1 MKRRVLLL
9 TPLLIA
15 CGPFFYQAP
24 PPLENYPQRIPGKG
38 WSEVLQDFRPLAED
52 AAKED
57 ELIESCSVLIREL
70 PALGSSDIF
79 ARIDG
84 MIVRNR
90 EGIFSARLADLLN
103 EFSELAADEALRPM
117 VGPYV
122 MARIEDL
129 RTGSTNAVPAPVRRW
144 DQTPEQFAQAVADHR
159 AGQEA
164 VLARMDAAMK
174 EAPPALLPNYGLRR
188 ARYLFDCGDYA
199 SARAAFAD
207 AAVAF
212 PRHPRVEIARF
223 MVGRSLLESMRKQKA
238 GLKPP
243 APGSPEMRRLHQ
255 EVLDSFQAYLDQ
267 YPQGRFVPDTYG
279 WLAAA
284 EVEVG
289 NHAGA
294 VDLQLQRLE
303 SRPSREIFRS
313 VLRECDWLFAELL
326 AAPDASSHRD
336 FQGNALP
343 WRTLAKYPEVA
354 RIFVYQALDP
364 LARSGFPDPHEN
376 FTSDASTLDFLHR
389 RVISPRRFTKSALK
403 QLGAAVAGVPSNSP
417 DPFTLLVLG
426 WASIMEDE
434 PGQALVLFDRA
445 LANRKS
451 DDLLQGRAAAL
462 TALGRHREA
471 AAAYAELTAS
481 FPNSILAKSA
491 GFDRAAARYRGGEAG
506 EAFLEMLSL
515 VPDSYPEDA
524 GPPLHP
530 EFEPRQWLD
539 SIAQFAPLDELA
551 KPLERLALEDDG
563 ARLLRAV
570 VRGRALAVG
579 RFDLARQHLDPPRG
593 ENDREWI
600 SVYYLPDRLH
610 LDEAAWEKEVAP
622 LAAAYQRLEQGSE
635 NDAAL
640 RLEIGR
646 AWKSARGRLTLP
658 LQQLFDYSRSESEKL
673 DLLRR
678 RNAAFLRIPADA
690 IAKELDSRDELHHA
704 LEHFLAAADLSKDAA
719 IVAPALEEANEALFR
734 LAEFSEYRLSRA
746 IETDASALSARIVER
761 LRSEFPDRPETLRAI
776 PWRFTPPIMS
786 GRWMPG
792 DYNPANSAEAILA
805 SVASRQ
811 AASEQ
816 LLWSLSSLTVRD
828 GRDIGDFRRTLREW
842 RADFARKRPGLETDE
857 INRIGDD
864 LDDLSSAALAP
875 GVSIDFFQRYAELR
889 LSRGTPPAAEGE
901 WKPLA
906 AHLAFLDRIREVEN
920 EDGWMRPNGNTIAS
934 WEEYLR
940 TFPNSPK
947 SRSASFRLLR
957 LKVREIAPVPQVR
970 AFFFPEAPIPGGYKH
985 LLRPPSAV
993 PEKVAALEAEL
1004 AAHAARYPD
1013 RYVADLAM
1021 LRGALAAQRGD
1032 YVTSLQNLSTVLADP
1047 DHPEL
1052 RMDAALYFSEIS
1064 LRILDLSDRAA
1075 VMDAFRKTPAAMPW
1089 LEKLVN
1095 GDTCLSRLRPLMPCL
1110 EQP

>member
-24 PPLENYPQRIPGKG
+24 PPLESYPQRIPGKG
-38 WSEVLQDFRPLAED
+38 WSEVLEDFRPLAPD
-52 AAKED
+52 AAKES
-57 ELIESCSVLIREL
+57 ELIESCVVLIGEL
-70 PALGSSDIF
+70 PSLGSAECQ

-84 MIVRNR
+84 MIARNR
-90 EGIFSARLADLLN
+90 EGVFSARIADLLN
-103 EFSELAADEALRPM
+103 EFRELAADDSLSAPVATYLTE
-117 VGPYV
+117 
-122 MARIEDL
+122 RIEQI
-129 RTGSTNAVPAPVRRW
+129 RTGSADATPAPVRNW
-144 DQTPEQFAQAVADHR
+144 NQTPDEFAQAVEDHR
-159 AGQEA
+159 VRQEA
-164 VLARMDAAMK
+164 VLTRMDLAMK
-174 EAPPALLPNYGLRR
+174 EAPPALLPNYGIRR

-223 MVGRSLLESMRKQKA
+223 MVGRCLLESMRKQRA
-238 GLKPP
+238 VLKPP
-243 APGSPEMRRLHQ
+243 GLGSPEMRKLHQ
-255 EVLDSFQAYLDQ
+255 EVVDSFQAYLTQ
-267 YPQGRFVPDTYG
+267 YPQGRFVPDAYG

-289 NHAGA
+289 NHAAA
-294 VDLQLQRLE
+294 VELQLQRLE

-313 VLRECDWLFAELL
+313 VLRECDGLFAALL

-403 QLGAAVAGVPSNSP
+403 QLGAAVAGVPGNSP
-417 DPFTLLVLG
+417 DPFILLVLG

-434 PGQALVLFDRA
+434 PGQALVLFGRA

-451 DDLLQGRAAAL
+451 DDLLQGRAVAL

-471 AAAYAELTAS
+471 AAAYGELMES
-481 FPNSILAKSA
+481 FPASILAKPA
-491 GFDRAAARYRGGEAG
+491 GFDRATARYRGGEAG
-506 EAFLEMLSL
+506 EAFLDMLGL
-515 VPDSYPEDA
+515 VSDSYSEDA
-524 GPPLHP
+524 GPRLHP

-551 KPLERLALEDDG
+551 KPLERLAPEEDG

-570 VRGRALAVG
+570 VRGRAMAVG
-579 RFDLARQHLDPPRG
+579 RFDLARRHLDPPRA
-593 ENDREWI
+593 EDDRGWI
-600 SVYYLPDRLH
+600 SVFYLPDRLH
-610 LDEAAWEKEVAP
+610 LDEAAWEKDVAP
-622 LAAAYQRLEQGSE
+622 LAAALQRLQQGDGNE
-635 NDAAL
+635 AAL
-640 RLEIGR
+640 QLEVGR
-646 AWKSARGRLTLP
+646 AWKAARGRLTLP
-658 LQQLFDYSRSESEKL
+658 LQQLFDYARSEGEKL

-690 IAKELDSRDELHHA
+690 VVKELDSRDELHHA
-704 LEHFLAAADLSKDAA
+704 LRHFLAAADLSKDPA

-746 IETDASALSARIVER
+746 IETDAAALSARAVER
-761 LRSEFPDRPETLRAI
+761 LRHEFADRAEAGRAI
-776 PWRFTPPIMS
+776 SWTFTPPIML

-792 DYNPANSAEAILA
+792 DYNAANSAEAILA

-811 AASEQ
+811 GASEQ
-816 LLWSLSSLTVRD
+816 LLWSLSSLTARD
-828 GRDIGDFRRTLREW
+828 GRDIGDIRRTLREW

-875 GVSIDFFQRYAELR
+875 GITIDLFQRYAELR
-889 LSRGTPPAAEGE
+889 LSRGVPPAAEGE

-940 TFPNSPK
+940 MFPNGPK

-957 LKVREIAPVPQVR
+957 LKVREIAPIPQVR

-985 LLRPPSAV
+985 LLRPSSAV

-1021 LRGALAAQRGD
+1021 LRAALAAHRGD
-1032 YVTSLQNLSTVLADP
+1032 YTIALENLSSVLADP

-1064 LRILDLSDRAA
+1064 LRILDLSDRAS
-1075 VMDAFRKTPAAMPW
+1075 VMDAFRKAPAAMPW

-1110 EQP
+1110 DQS